1 MSKKMKAF
9 APGRTEIA
17 GNHVDHQHGIAVT
30 GSLSQGISADVE
42 LRNDDI
48 IYIDSQ
54 GFDPFEVDINK
65 IPDPQNYPQDKFFTT
80 ESIVAGVA
88 YAFKQRNIDIHGFSA
103 KLTSTI
109 GAGMGLSSSAAC
121 ELLIAVILNEAYNE
135 GRFSKMELAQIG
147 HFAECEFFKK
157 PCGLL
162 DETAVSYGG
171 IIKIDFKDSTN
182 LKVEPIDFSF
192 EKAGIGAVLVDS
204 GVDHGDISDMYAA
217 IPQDIKRVAQL
228 NGVDFLRDLQQDKFI
243 ENILNVKNETSEK
256 ATMRAIHYYHE
267 INLVKQRIEA
277 LQKGDGKM
285 FMYLHG
291 LSGSSS
297 AEFLQNTVISEKNQA
312 ASFCQAICEL
322 ALDVV
327 CDKDYSNRGASRIH
341 GGGFGGCIQ
350 VFLPIDQQESF
361 CNFCNKVYAADV
373 AKPIEFSAQG
383 AFAKFV

>member
-30 GSLSQGISADVE
+30 GSLSQGITADVE

-48 IYIDSQ
+48 IYIESQ
-54 GFDPFEVDINK
+54 GFEPFEVDINQ
-65 IPDPQNYPQDKFFTT
+65 IPDPQNYPKEKFFTT
-80 ESIVAGVA
+80 ESIVSGVA
-88 YAFKQRNIDIHGFSA
+88 YDFRKRNVDIHGFSA
-103 KLTSTI
+103 KMSSTI
-109 GAGMGLSSSAAC
+109 GSGMGLSSSAAC
-121 ELLIAVILNEAYNE
+121 ELLIAVILNEAYNQ

-171 IIKIDFKDSTN
+171 INKIDFKDPKN
-182 LKVEPIDFSF
+182 LKVETLDFDF
-192 EKAGIGAVLVDS
+192 AKENIGAVLVDS

-217 IPQDIKRVAQL
+217 IPQDIKRVAQTY
-228 NGVDFLRDLQQDKFI
+228 GVDFLRDLQQDKFT
-243 ENILNVKNETSEK
+243 ENIMNAKNETGEK

-267 INLVKQRIEA
+267 INLVEQRIEA

-297 AEFLQNTVISEKNQA
+297 AEFLQNTIISEENQA
-312 ASFCQAICEL
+312 AGFCQAICEL
-322 ALDVV
+322 ALDVA
-327 CDKDYSNRGASRIH
+327 CNKDYTNRGASRIH

-350 VFLPIDQQESF
+350 VFLPLDQLETF
-361 CNFCNKVYAADV
+361 CNLVNQIYEAEV
-373 AKPIEFSAQG
+373 AKPIEFSADG
-383 AFAKFV
+383 AWANFC